1 MRSFLLFV
9 TFLATQPLLAQTA
22 SLEFY
27 GQPKL
32 EHGIS
37 IEPYA
42 LFYEDPSGDTTQP
55 LSEVIK
61 QSFVPLGSAP
71 EAKFHNLLQ
80 MKRTSQVVWLQFK
93 ITNTHPSD
101 TIYLWYDCGVHAV
114 ASLYLG
120 ANGVLTYLE
129 RSGLCTPVKHQLAI
143 FGMPLVIPPH
153 TNNSY
158 FVRIANYILLMSP
171 VTGTIHT
178 TQTYQAAL
186 LTENSN
192 WKWVF
197 FLMPMLIGC
206 LLLMSLYAF
215 FQYILNRDKAFL
227 FYALYAALAFC
238 WMMEMANP
246 RFHLGFNPS
255 FMPWLGHPASFS
267 FTYILSILHVLFL
280 SRLLSIPAQQP
291 GIWRVARPLIFIL
304 AFLQAMVVVQ
314 LFTGILIKSTAL
326 YFLIDGLPGVLMGLL
341 MIIAT
346 IRSKSKLKIYLLVG
360 EIVLYFYVIAI
371 SSLQGYFTRF
381 DLSAQLLAFVNYPPI
396 FIALGL
402 FTELF
407 CFLLALGKRNKL
419 IETEKNHLQ
428 QNYAGQ
434 LETELT
440 KRTHE
445 IEQQSR
451 QLEEQHADQLKLSF
465 EQKLSEI
472 EMSALRA
479 QMNPHFIFNCLN
491 SIKLYTTDNESAK
504 AADYLTKFSRLIRL
518 VLENSRSE
526 KVTLKN
532 ELEAL
537 SLYMEMETMRFKNK
551 LNFTIETDPDL
562 DTDLVEIPPL
572 LLQPYVENA
581 IWHGLMHKKDGGSV
595 YVKIAQLKAE
605 RLQITITDD
614 GIGRARAAELKSKSA
629 IAGKSFGMK
638 VTGERIALIN
648 HLYKTNA
655 KVQVNDLTDA
665 EGNAAGTEVVI
676 EILI

>member
-1 MRSFLLFV
+1 
-9 TFLATQPLLAQTA
+9 
-22 SLEFY
+22 
-27 GQPKL
+27 
-32 EHGIS
+32 
-37 IEPYA
+37 
-42 LFYEDPSGDTTQP
+42 
-55 LSEVIK
+55 
-61 QSFVPLGSAP
+61 
-71 EAKFHNLLQ
+71 
-80 MKRTSQVVWLQFK
+80 
-93 ITNTHPSD
+93 
-101 TIYLWYDCGVHAV
+101 
-114 ASLYLG
+114 
-120 ANGVLTYLE
+120 
-129 RSGLCTPVKHQLAI
+129 
-143 FGMPLVIPPH
+143 
-153 TNNSY
+153 
-158 FVRIANYILLMSP
+158 
-171 VTGTIHT
+171 
-178 TQTYQAAL
+178 
-186 LTENSN
+186 
-192 WKWVF
+192 
-197 FLMPMLIGC
+197 MPMLIVC
-206 LLLMSLYAF
+206 LLLMSLHTF

-227 FYALYAALAFC
+227 FYAFYAALAFC
-238 WMMEMANP
+238 WMMETANP
-246 RFHLGFNPS
+246 RFHLGFVPS
-255 FMPWLGHPASFS
+255 FMPWLGHPLAFS

-326 YFLIDGLPGVLMGLL
+326 YFLIDGMPGVLMGLL

-360 EIVLYFYVIAI
+360 ELVLYFYVIGV

-381 DLSAQLLAFVNYPPI
+381 DLSPQLLAFVNYPPI

-407 CFLLALGKRNKL
+407 CFLLALAWRNKL
-419 IETEKNHLQ
+419 IEVEKNNLQ
-428 QNYAGQ
+428 QNYTGQ

-451 QLEEQHADQLKLSF
+451 KLEVQHADQLKLSF

-504 AADYLTKFSRLIRL
+504 AADYLIRFSRLIRL

-581 IWHGLMHKKDGGSV
+581 IWHGLMHKKEGGSV
-595 YVKIAQLKAE
+595 HVKITQLKAE
-605 RLQITITDD
+605 RLQMTITDD

-665 EGNAAGTEVVI
+665 EGNVAGTEVVI

>member
-1 MRSFLLFV
+1 M
-9 TFLATQPLLAQTA
+9 AQTVN
-22 SLEFY
+22 LELY

-32 EHGIS
+32 AQGIS

-42 LFYEDPSGDTTQP
+42 LVYEDPSVDTTQP
-55 LSEVIK
+55 LSEVMK
-61 QSFVPLGSAP
+61 QSFIPFALSPVS
-71 EAKFHNLLQ
+71 KYNKTIQ

-101 TIYLWYDCGVHAV
+101 TIHLWYDCGPHAV
-114 ASLYLG
+114 ASLYSE
-120 ANGVLTYLE
+120 ANGKLTYLE
-129 RSGLCTPVKHQLAI
+129 SSGLCTPVKEQLAI
-143 FGMPLVIPPH
+143 LGMPLVIPPH
-153 TNNSY
+153 TTHSY
-158 FVRIANYILLMSP
+158 FVRIADYILLLSP
-171 VTGTIHT
+171 VIGTIHT
-178 TQTYQAAL
+178 TETYQAFL
-186 LTENSN
+186 LTDNSKN
-192 WKWVF
+192 KWVF

-206 LLLMSLYAF
+206 LLLMSLYTF

-227 FYALYAALAFC
+227 FYALYAVLAFC
-238 WMMEMANP
+238 WMMELANP
-246 RFHLGFNPS
+246 RFHLGFVPS
-255 FMPWLGHPASFS
+255 FMPWLGHPVSFS

-280 SRLLSIPAQQP
+280 SKLLSIPAQQP

-304 AFLQAMVVVQ
+304 AFLQVMVVVQ
-314 LFTGILIKSTAL
+314 LFTGILIKSTAW

-346 IRSKSKLKIYLLVG
+346 IRSKSKLKSYLLVG
-360 EIVLYFYVIAI
+360 EIILYFYVIAV
-371 SSLQGYFTRF
+371 SPLQGYFVRL
-381 DLSAQLLAFVNYPPI
+381 DLSSQLPAFVNYPPI
-396 FIALGL
+396 FMALGL
-402 FTELF
+402 FSELF
-407 CFLLALGKRNKL
+407 CFLLALAKRNKL
-419 IETEKNHLQ
+419 VETEKNHLQ
-428 QNYAGQ
+428 QNYTGQ

-440 KRTHE
+440 KRTNE
-445 IEQQSR
+445 IEEQSR
-451 QLEEQHADQLKLSF
+451 QLEKQHADQLQLSF

-537 SLYMEMETMRFKNK
+537 SLYMEMEAMRFKNK
-551 LNFTIETDPDL
+551 LNFAIETDPAL

-581 IWHGLMHKKDGGSV
+581 IWHGLMHKKEGGSV
-595 YVKIAQLKAE
+595 HVKIKQLKTE
-605 RLQITITDD
+605 HLQITITDD
-614 GIGRARAAELKSKSA
+614 GIGRARAAALKSKSA

-638 VTGERIALIN
+638 LTGERIALIN

-655 KVQVNDLTDA
+655 KVQVNDLMDA
-665 EGNAAGTEVVI
+665 KGNAAGTEVVI

>member
-1 MRSFLLFV
+1 MRSFLLFIF
-9 TFLATQPLLAQTA
+9 FLATQPLPAQTV
-22 SLEFY
+22 SLELY

-32 EHGIS
+32 KQGIS
-37 IEPYA
+37 IVPYA
-42 LFYEDPSGDTTQP
+42 LVYEDPSGDTTQP
-55 LSEVIK
+55 LNEVMK
-61 QSFVPLGSAP
+61 QSFIPAASSPVT
-71 EAKFHNLLQ
+71 KFHNNRQ

-93 ITNTHPSD
+93 ITNTHLAD
-101 TIYLWYDCGVHAV
+101 TIHLWYDCGPHAI
-114 ASLYLG
+114 ASLYAE
-120 ANGVLTYLE
+120 ANGGLIYLE
-129 RSGLCTPVKHQLAI
+129 SSGLCTPVKDQLTI
-143 FGMPLVIPPH
+143 FGMPLVLPPH
-153 TNNSY
+153 TTHHY
-158 FVRIANYILLMSP
+158 FVRIADYIVLMSS
-171 VTGTIHT
+171 VAGTIHT
-178 TQTYQAAL
+178 TETYQAAW
-186 LTENSN
+186 LTDNSN
-192 WKWVF
+192 NKWVF

-206 LLLMSLYAF
+206 LLLMSLYTF

-227 FYALYAALAFC
+227 FYGLYAALAFC
-238 WMMEMANP
+238 WMMEFANP
-246 RFHLGFNPS
+246 RFHLGFVPS
-255 FMPWLGHPASFS
+255 FMPWLGHAVSFS

-280 SRLLSIPAQQP
+280 SKLLSIPAQQP
-291 GIWRVARPLIFIL
+291 GIWRVARPLLFLL
-304 AFLQAMVVVQ
+304 AFLQVMMVIQ
-314 LFTGILIKSTAL
+314 LFTGILIKSNAW
-326 YFLIDGLPGVLMGLL
+326 YWIIDGLPGVLMGLL
-341 MIIAT
+341 MVIAT
-346 IRSKSKLKIYLLVG
+346 IRSKSKLKIYLLTG
-360 EIVLYFYVIAI
+360 EIILYFYVIAL
-371 SSLQGYFTRF
+371 SPLLGYLTRF
-381 DLSAQLLAFVNYPPI
+381 DLSPQLLAFVNNVPF

-402 FTELF
+402 FSELF
-407 CFLLALGKRNKL
+407 CFLLALAKRNKL

-428 QNYAGQ
+428 QNYTNQ

-451 QLEEQHADQLKLSF
+451 QLEKQHADQLQLSF

-537 SLYMEMETMRFKNK
+537 SLYMEMETMRFKSK
-551 LNFTIETDPDL
+551 LNFTIETDPAL
-562 DTDLVEIPPL
+562 DTDLVEMPPL

-581 IWHGLMHKKDGGSV
+581 IWHGLMHKREGGSV
-595 YVKIAQLKAE
+595 YVKIKQLKSE

>member
-1 MRSFLLFV
+1 MRSFLVLAF
-9 TFLATQPLLAQTA
+9 FFATQPVLAQTA
-22 SLEFY
+22 NLEFY

-32 EHGIS
+32 EQGIS

-42 LFYEDPSGDTTQP
+42 LFYENPSGDTTQP

-61 QSFVPLGSAP
+61 QSFIPLGSAQG
-71 EAKFHNLLQ
+71 AKFHNQLQ
-80 MKRTSQVVWLQFK
+80 MEQTSQVVWLQFK
-93 ITNTHPSD
+93 ITNTHPADS
-101 TIYLWYDCGVHAV
+101 IHLWYDCGPHAV
-114 ASLYLG
+114 TSLYSEINGELASLE
-120 ANGVLTYLE
+120 N
-129 RSGLCTPVKHQLAI
+129 SGLCTRAKDQLTI
-143 FGMPLVIPPH
+143 FGLPLVIPPH
-153 TNNSY
+153 ATHHY
-158 FVRIANYILLMSP
+158 FVRIVDYILLMHP

-178 TQTYQAAL
+178 PQTYQASL
-186 LTENSN
+186 LTESSN
-192 WKWVF
+192 NKWLF

-206 LLLMSLYAF
+206 LLLMSLYIF

-238 WMMEMANP
+238 WMMEFANA
-246 RFHLGFNPS
+246 RLHLGFVPS
-255 FMPWLGHPASFS
+255 LMPWLGHPVSFS
-267 FTYILSILHVLFL
+267 FTYIISILHVLFL

-291 GIWRVARPLIFIL
+291 GIWRIARPLIFIL
-304 AFLQAMVVVQ
+304 AFLQVMVVVQ
-314 LFTGILIKSTAL
+314 LFTGILIKSTAW
-326 YFLIDGLPGVLMGLL
+326 YFVIDGLPGVLMGLL
-341 MIIAT
+341 MILAT
-346 IRSKSKLKIYLLVG
+346 IRSKSKLKPYLLVG

-381 DLSAQLLAFVNYPPI
+381 DLSPQVLALINYPPL
-396 FIALGL
+396 FMALGL

-407 CFLLALGKRNKL
+407 CFLLALAKRNKL
-419 IETEKNHLQ
+419 VEIEKNHLQ
-428 QNYAGQ
+428 QNYTGQ
-434 LETELT
+434 LKTELT
-440 KRTHE
+440 KRTLE
-445 IEQQSR
+445 IEEQSR
-451 QLEEQHADQLKLSF
+451 QLEKQHADQLILSF

-532 ELEAL
+532 ELDAL
-537 SLYMEMETMRFKNK
+537 ALYMEMETMRFKNK
-551 LNFTIETDPDL
+551 LNFTIESDPVL

-581 IWHGLMHKKDGGSV
+581 IWHGLMHKKEGGSV
-595 YVKIAQLKAE
+595 HVKITQLKPE

-629 IAGKSFGMK
+629 VSGKSFGMK

-655 KVQVNDLTDA
+655 KVQVNDLTDS
-665 EGNAAGTEVVI
+665 EGNASGTEVVI

>member
-1 MRSFLLFV
+1 MRSFLLFI
-9 TFLATQPLLAQTA
+9 FFIATQSLLAQTVR
-22 SLEFY
+22 LELY

-32 EHGIS
+32 AQGIS
-37 IEPYA
+37 IQPYA
-42 LFYEDPSGDTTQP
+42 LVYENPSADTMQP
-55 LSEVIK
+55 LSEVMK
-61 QSFVPLGSAP
+61 QSFRPFTSSP
-71 EAKFHNLLQ
+71 IAKYGNAIP
-80 MKRTSQVVWLQFK
+80 MKQTSQVIWLQFK
-93 ITNTHPSD
+93 ITNTHPAD
-101 TIYLWYDCGVHAV
+101 TIHLWYDCGPHAV
-114 ASLYLG
+114 ASLYLD
-120 ANGVLTYLE
+120 ANGGLTYLE
-129 RSGLCTPVKHQLAI
+129 SSGLCSPVKDQLTI
-143 FGMPLVIPPH
+143 FGLSLVIPPH
-153 TNNSY
+153 TTNRY
-158 FVRIANYILLMSP
+158 FVRIADYILLLGP
-171 VTGTIHT
+171 ITGTIHT
-178 TQTYQAAL
+178 TQTYHAAL
-186 LTENSN
+186 LTDNSKN
-192 WKWVF
+192 KWVF

-206 LLLMSLYAF
+206 LLLMSLYTF

-238 WMMEMANP
+238 WMMEFANP
-246 RFHLGFNPS
+246 RFQLGFVPS
-255 FMPWLGHPASFS
+255 FMPWLGHPVSFS
-267 FTYILSILHVLFL
+267 FTYILSILHALFL

-291 GIWRVARPLIFIL
+291 GIWRIARPLIFIL
-304 AFLQAMVVVQ
+304 AFLQVMVVVQ
-314 LFTGILIKSTAL
+314 LFTGILIKSTAW

-360 EIVLYFYVIAI
+360 EIILYFYVIAL
-371 SSLQGYFTRF
+371 SPLQGYFTTF
-381 DLSAQLLAFVNYPPI
+381 DLSPQLRAFVNYPPI

-407 CFLLALGKRNKL
+407 CFLLALARRNKL

-428 QNYAGQ
+428 ENYAGQ

-445 IEQQSR
+445 IEQQSL
-451 QLEEQHADQLKLSF
+451 QLEKQHADQLKLSF

-537 SLYMEMETMRFKNK
+537 SLYMEMEAMRFKNK
-551 LNFTIETDPDL
+551 LNFTIKTDPDL

-581 IWHGLMHKKDGGSV
+581 IWHGLMHKKEGGSV
-595 YVKIAQLKAE
+595 QVKISQLKAE

-648 HLYKTNA
+648 HLYKSNA
-655 KVQVNDLTDA
+655 KVQVNDLTDVQ
-665 EGNAAGTEVVI
+665 GNAAGTEVVI